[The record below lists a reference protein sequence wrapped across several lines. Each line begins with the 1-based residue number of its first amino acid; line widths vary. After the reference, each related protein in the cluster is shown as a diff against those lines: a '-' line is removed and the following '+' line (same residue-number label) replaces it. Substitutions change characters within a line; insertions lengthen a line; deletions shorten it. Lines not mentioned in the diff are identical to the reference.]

1 MATEKGAIR
10 YITQMTKVDFHNKII
25 RGVAKSME
33 FSCLASSGEASAEDK
48 AKICEAL
55 HHAGVP
61 ICYEETANFDQQL
74 EEIVHAIT
82 ARAVS
87 VS

>member
-1 MATEKGAIR
+1 M
-10 YITQMTKVDFHNKII
+10 
-25 RGVAKSME
+25 
-33 FSCLASSGEASAEDK
+33 SSGAASAEDK

-55 HHAGVP
+55 NHAGVP
-61 ICYEETANFDQQL
+61 IRYEETSDFDQQM

>member
-1 MATEKGAIR
+1 MALENEAIR
-10 YITQMTKVDFHNKII
+10 YITQMTKTDFHNKII

-33 FSCLASSGEASAEDK
+33 FSCLVSSGAASAEDK

-55 HHAGVP
+55 NHAGVP
-61 ICYEETANFDQQL
+61 IRYEKTSDFDQQL